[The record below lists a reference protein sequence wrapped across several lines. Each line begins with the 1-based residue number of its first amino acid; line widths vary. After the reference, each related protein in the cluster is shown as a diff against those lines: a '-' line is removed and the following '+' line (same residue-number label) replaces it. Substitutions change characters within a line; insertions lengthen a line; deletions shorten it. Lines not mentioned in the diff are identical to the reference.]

1 MLRAQ
6 LNLNGSKIKTAFF
19 KLRACWGIVF
29 GRKNKVFL
37 GVSLRVGLF
46 AAIFL
51 PLRAKKFPLLSLT
64 QRRKI

>member
-6 LNLNGSKIKTAFF
+6 FNLNGSKMKTAFL
-19 KLRACWGIVF
+19 KLRAE
-29 GRKNKVFL
+29 FL

-51 PLRAKKFPLLSLT
+51 PLGAKKFPLLSLT
-64 QRRKI
+64 QTRKI